1 MPIKR
6 DLPVDVE
13 IVGGGTVFLFQLH
26 TAKARQWVDTF
37 VSPERQ
43 VFGCGLVVEHR
54 YVVALVDEMQRDG
67 LLLARGG
74 RA

>member
-1 MPIKR
+1 MPMQR

-13 IVGGGTVFLFQLH
+13 IVGGGTVFLFRLN

-43 VFGCGLVVEHR
+43 MFGCGLVVEHR
-54 YVVALVDEMQRDG
+54 YAVALVDEMQRDG
-67 LLLARGG
+67 LSLVRGG
-74 RA
+74 W